1 MPSSHNQQ
9 GEGQFE
15 PDTVAATLAADPEAI
30 PQDTVILIGIPAPS
44 RADRFKLFRDLRMTR
59 AVEGPREAIR
69 ASKDI
74 PEEQIPLGLR
84 CVALWVA
91 ADTKL
96 THTYAGPGTRAS
108 SLAAIIDPDVF
119 VPIDVLLWP
128 PASPFGDR
136 PLSEPRDPRTID
148 GVCRPDPR
156 SPTGFSMILRSPGKR
171 AVTVPC
177 NPLED

>member
-1 MPSSHNQQ
+1 MPNSHNQQ
-9 GEGQFE
+9 GDGHIE
-15 PDTVAATLAADPEAI
+15 PDTVAATLASDPEAV
-30 PQDTVILIGIPAPS
+30 PEDCFVLIGIPAPS
-44 RADRFKLFRDLRMTR
+44 REDRFKLFLDIRMTR

-69 ASKDI
+69 GTKDI
-74 PEEQIPLGLR
+74 PEGQVPLGLR

-91 ADTKL
+91 ANTKL
-96 THTYAGPGTRAS
+96 THTHAGPGTRAS
-108 SLAAIIDPDVF
+108 SFVAVDVF

-148 GVCRPDPR
+148 GDCRPDPG

-171 AVTVPC
+171 SITVPC